1 MLAFLLSPLIL
12 FFPQQSALEIR
23 NLTINPPSQ
32 HTLYQPIEIR
42 FELSGTWS
50 NPFDPTQADVTATI
64 IAENDTYSIV
74 NGIFFQEYEAQIQN
88 DEEIL
93 KPIGEPTWRI
103 RFAPW
108 RTGSFDIFIK
118 VSDMTRA
125 IEAPK
130 IGIKVARKNAP
141 PFISIP
147 EKSLTF
153 MLEKQTFIP
162 IGVTLNPLGK
172 KGLTD
177 IEERFAQLAE
187 KGFNCCRVILT
198 PENLG
203 LEWTPT
209 SAMPDYRGLG
219 IYNLKNAWRL
229 DRLCEI
235 AQKHKIYLLITLSTG
250 DEWTNRWEQNP
261 YNKKNG
267 GPCNSV
273 DDFWTD
279 VKARVQFKRRLRYQ
293 INLLQHHQN
302 ILGFQIF
309 DGIEAPAYWLREI
322 GNEII
327 GIHTFGLPLTTFP
340 ESQEARKLKQLG
352 FRSFIIESDKDAI
365 QAGRQIYTQI
375 ADANKIARKPTLVF
389 ANSLPK
395 EPLALRTFIWSSFLS
410 GAFGGIV
417 IPENEIRNEELLKK
431 AIVPFSSLIRE
442 TNWSTRKWESSMS
455 NESEAIIWSIADE
468 SGGFAYISTP
478 PDVTTQQVSIR
489 FKHLGNVRCQWINPE
504 TGEKIKEE
512 TRKSDG
518 SVLRFT
524 AIPPFR
530 DVLCIFSKV

>member
-1 MLAFLLSPLIL
+1 MLAFLLSL
-12 FFPQQSALEIR
+12 FFFSPQQGSLEIR
-23 NLTINPPSQ
+23 NLTVNPPSQ

-50 NPFDPTQADVTATI
+50 NPFDPSQADVTATI
-64 IAENDTYSIV
+64 IAEDDSYSVV
-74 NGIFFQEYEAQIQN
+74 NGIFVQEYEAQIQN

-108 RTGSFDIFIK
+108 RTGSYSIFIK
-118 VSDMTRA
+118 VSDMARA

-153 MLEKQTFIP
+153 MLEKQSFIP

-172 KGLTD
+172 KGLTGV
-177 IEERFAQLAE
+177 EERFAQLAE
-187 KGFNCCRVILT
+187 KGFNLCRVVLT

-203 LEWTPT
+203 LEWTYTPMT
-209 SAMPDYRGLG
+209 PDYRSLG

-229 DRLCEI
+229 NRLCEI

-250 DEWTNRWEQNP
+250 DEWTKRWEQNP

-267 GPCNSV
+267 GPCALLE
-273 DDFWTD
+273 DFWTD

-293 INLLQHHQN
+293 INLIQHHQN
-302 ILGFQIF
+302 VLGFQIF

-340 ESQEARKLKQLG
+340 ESQEARKLKQIG
-352 FRSFIIESDKDAI
+352 FRSFVIKSDQDVV
-365 QAGRQIYTQI
+365 QTGMQIYTQI
-375 ADANKIARKPTLVF
+375 TDANKMARKPALVF

-395 EPLALRTFIWSSFLS
+395 EPLALRTLLWSSFLS
-410 GAFGGIV
+410 GAFGGVV
-417 IPENEIRNEELLKK
+417 IPENEIHNEETLKRT
-431 AIVPFSSLIRE
+431 ILPFSSLIRA
-442 TNWSTRKWESSMS
+442 TNWSGRKWESSMT
-455 NESEAIIWSIADE
+455 NESGVTIWSIADE
-468 SGGFAYISTP
+468 SGGFAYIATP
-478 PDVTTQQVSIR
+478 PDVKTPQISIP
-489 FKHLGNVRCQWINPE
+489 FKHLGNVLCQWFNPE
-504 TGEKIKEE
+504 TGEKIGEE
-512 TRKSDG
+512 TKKSDG

-524 AIPPFR
+524 VIPPLR
-530 DVLCIFSKV
+530 DVLCIFSKR